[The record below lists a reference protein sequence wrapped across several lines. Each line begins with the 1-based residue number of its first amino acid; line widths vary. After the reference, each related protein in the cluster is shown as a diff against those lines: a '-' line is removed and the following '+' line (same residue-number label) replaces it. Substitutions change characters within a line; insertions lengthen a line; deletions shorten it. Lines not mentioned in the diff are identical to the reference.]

1 MIFQAACKREGALPD
16 SFSDIEHKSD
26 GRGDTHERFEQI
38 CDQVILDLVT
48 EKSYDEKRNEPKYT
62 YNKALDKLLL
72 VFHILLPKSFLR
84 IIS

>member
-1 MIFQAACKREGALPD
+1 MPLN
-16 SFSDIEHKSD
+16 SFS
-26 GRGDTHERFEQI
+26 FL
-38 CDQVILDLVT
+38 QVILDLVT

-72 VFHILLPKSFLR
+72 VFRILLPKSFLR